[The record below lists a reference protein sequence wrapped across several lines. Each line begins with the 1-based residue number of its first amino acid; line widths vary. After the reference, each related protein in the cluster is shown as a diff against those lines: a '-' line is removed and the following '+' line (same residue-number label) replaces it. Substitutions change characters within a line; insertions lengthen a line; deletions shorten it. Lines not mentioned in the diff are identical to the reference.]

1 MPPPNPPSRPK
12 RFYAAAEAGVVDA
25 GWGVLLDGRPV
36 RTPAGARLI
45 APTQALAALVAAEWA
60 AQGEA
65 IDLSAMPATRLA
77 FSAIDRIAVKRAE
90 TAAEVARFAGSD
102 LLCYFADA
110 PQALTERQTH
120 RWGPVL
126 VWAHEAMGLEFH
138 RTVGII
144 HLAQPPRTVAKVE
157 AIALE
162 LDDFALAALA
172 MAAGLFGSAILAL
185 ALQRNQLDGEA
196 AFELSRLDEEFQE
209 QIWGVDAE
217 AEARRALLT
226 ADAVLLDRWFQ
237 ALR

>member
-1 MPPPNPPSRPK
+1 MPPPNAPSRPK
-12 RFYAAAEAGVVDA
+12 RFYAAAEAGPVEA
-25 GWGVLLDGRPV
+25 GWGVLLDGRAV
-36 RTPAGARLI
+36 RTPAGARLV
-45 APTQALAALVAAEWA
+45 APTQALVALIAEEWA
-60 AQGEA
+60 AQGET
-65 IDLSAMPATRLA
+65 IDLAGMAATRLA
-77 FSAIDRIAVKRAE
+77 FSAVDRIAIKRAE
-90 TAAEVARFAGSD
+90 TAAEVARFAGAD
-102 LLCYFADA
+102 LLCYFAEA
-110 PQALTERQTH
+110 PQALTERQTE

-126 VWAHEAMGLEFH
+126 EWAGATLGLEFH

-144 HLAQPPRTVAKVE
+144 HRAQPPQTVERVE
-157 AIALE
+157 ALALA

-172 MAAGLFGSAILAL
+172 MAAGLFGSAVLAL

-196 AFELSRLDEEFQE
+196 AFGLSRLDEEFQE

>member
-1 MPPPNPPSRPK
+1 MPPNNQDRPK
-12 RFYAAAEAGVVDA
+12 RFSVAAGAGVVEQ

-36 RTPAGARLI
+36 RTPAGARLV
-45 APTQALAALVAAEWA
+45 APTEPVAALIAEEWA
-60 AQGEA
+60 AQAEA
-65 IDLSAMPATRLA
+65 IDLAAMPATRLA
-77 FSAIDRIAVKRAE
+77 FSAVDRISIKRAE
-90 TAAEVARFAGSD
+90 TAAEVGRFAGAD

-110 PQALTERQTH
+110 PESLTARQTE

-126 VWAHEAMGLEFH
+126 EWAGNALDLTFH
-138 RTVGII
+138 RTVGIV
-144 HLAQPPRTVAKVE
+144 HRAQPPETVAKVE
-157 AIALE
+157 ALALA
-162 LDDFALAALA
+162 LDDFGLAALA
-172 MAAGLFGSAILAL
+172 MAAGLFGSALLAL

-226 ADAVLLDRWFQ
+226 AEAVLLDRWFQ

>member
-1 MPPPNPPSRPK
+1 MPPPGAPSRPK
-12 RFYAAAEAGVVDA
+12 RFYAAAEAGPVEA

-36 RTPAGARLI
+36 RSPGGARLV
-45 APTQALAALVAAEWA
+45 APTQALAALIAEDWA
-60 AQGEA
+60 AQGET
-65 IDLSAMPATRLA
+65 IDLAGMAATRLA

-90 TAAEVARFAGSD
+90 TAAEVGRYAGAD

-110 PQALTERQTH
+110 PRALTERQTE

-126 VWAHEAMGLEFH
+126 DWAGEALGLEFH

-144 HLAQPPRTVAKVE
+144 HRAQPPQTVAKVE
-157 AIALE
+157 AMALA
-162 LDDFALAALA
+162 LDDFGLAALA
-172 MAAGLFGSAILAL
+172 MAAGLFGSAVLAL
-185 ALQRNQLDGEA
+185 ALQMNQLDGEA

-226 ADAVLLDRWFQ
+226 AEAALLDRWFQ

>member
-1 MPPPNPPSRPK
+1 MPPPNASGRPK
-12 RFYAAAEAGVVDA
+12 RFYAAAAAGVVEQ

-36 RTPAGARLI
+36 RTPAGGRLV
-45 APTQALAALVAAEWA
+45 APTEALAALIAQEWA

-65 IDLSAMPATRLA
+65 IDLAAMPATRLA
-77 FSAIDRIAVKRAE
+77 FSAVDRISVKRSE
-90 TAAEVARFAGSD
+90 TAGEVGRFAGAD

-110 PQALTERQTH
+110 PEALTARQTE

-126 VWAHEAMGLEFH
+126 EWAHQALGLAFH

-144 HLAQPPRTVAKVE
+144 HRAQPPEAVAKVE
-157 AIALE
+157 ALALE
-162 LDDFALAALA
+162 LDDFGLAALA
-172 MAAGLFGSAILAL
+172 MASGLFGSAVLAL

-209 QIWGVDAE
+209 QFWGVDAE

-226 ADAVLLDRWFQ
+226 AEAALLDRWFQ

>member
-1 MPPPNPPSRPK
+1 MPPPDAPNRPK
-12 RFYAAAEAGVVDA
+12 RFYAVAEAGPVDA

-36 RTPAGARLI
+36 RTPAGARLV
-45 APTQALAALVAAEWA
+45 APTQALAALVAQEWA

-65 IDLSAMPATRLA
+65 IDLAAMPATRLA
-77 FSAIDRIAVKRAE
+77 FSAADRIAVKRAE
-90 TAAEVARFAGSD
+90 TAAEVARFAGAD

-110 PQALTERQTH
+110 PQALTERQTQ

-126 VWAHEAMGLEFH
+126 AWAHETLGLEFH

-144 HLAQPPRTVAKVE
+144 HLAQPAATVAKVE
-157 AIALE
+157 ALALA

-172 MAAGLFGSAILAL
+172 MAAGLFGSAVLAL
-185 ALQRNQLDGEA
+185 ALQLNQLDGEA